1 MTVVIINYG
10 LGNIKSIAN
19 SLKENDTEYIISDDA
34 GVINNSD
41 VAILPGVGSFP
52 AAMGLLRNK
61 KLIDPIKKFAKSK
74 KPLIG
79 ICLGM
84 QILFDKGFEFG
95 ETSGLGLIRGE
106 VVKIPTFEN
115 SSEKIPNIGWRKI
128 NILKNDNPLLK
139 GVSDGQ
145 TYYFTH
151 SFHCIPENENEIE
164 MITNYASVQ
173 LCAGVRSGSIYGFQ
187 FHPEKSAK
195 QGLKI
200 INNIKSIIN
209 G

>member
-1 MTVVIINYG
+1 MTVVIIDYG

-19 SLKENDTEYIISDDA
+19 SLKENDTEFIITDNA
-34 GVINNSD
+34 EVINSSD

-52 AAMGLLRNK
+52 AAMKLLETK
-61 KLIDPIKKFAKSK
+61 KLIGPIKKFAESN

-84 QILFDKGFEFG
+84 QILFDKGFEFS
-95 ETSGLGLIRGE
+95 ETSGLGLIKGE
-106 VVKIPTFEN
+106 VVKIPIIEN
-115 SSEKIPNIGWRKI
+115 SLERIPNIGWRKT
-128 NILKNDNPLLK
+128 NVLKNDNPLLK
-139 GVSDGQ
+139 GINESE

-151 SFHCIPENENEIE
+151 SYHCIPENKDEIE
-164 MITNYASVQ
+164 MTTDYALSQ
-173 LCAGVRSGSIYGFQ
+173 LCASVRSGSIYGFQ

-195 QGLKI
+195 QGLQI

-209 G
+209 V